1 MPSISTRTI
10 VYKGLLLATQVGSFY
25 PDLSNPLCVSA
36 LGLVHQR
43 FRPTPFQLEAGASVP
58 LHRA

>member
-1 MPSISTRTI
+1 MPSFSTRTI

-25 PDLSNPLCVSA
+25 PDLTNPLCVSA
-36 LGLVHQR
+36 LGLVHQL
-43 FRPTPFQLEAGASVP
+43 FHQHLPELEAGAPVP